1 MKYSNSS
8 FSGLL
13 KIKVPRGY
21 LAGELVGNIYQYLS
35 DHCIRALYCAID
47 NNELI
52 GRLFFLTG
60 SQVSIDKLAKNFS
73 SQKFEIEFFQPMK
86 KELKKEFFKMIQ
98 ADNYIGHMPGIEMLI
113 GPTYLRA
120 ISELKEEAE
129 DLEDFF
135 WRKKTNAQCAIEK
148 IEDLCMGY
156 PIRTGMEKKE
166 TDQDM
171 HDIDDWKKLKSPKKR
186 RAPMK
191 DLLTIRIPTGDLIF
205 KPNPKPLP
213 VNTPF
218 PSLILK
224 RIPSNSPV
232 PTPVPSPLPL
242 FDQVASNVP
251 SHVFTPIPSQLS
263 NPVPSQSSTPD
274 SIHSSTPVPIHFPNL
289 VPSFSQSSRLSPLVF
304 ENLVEFRFR
313 PQPEVNLSPPDNF
326 YQEYDPRNSSTP
338 LIPGRPHPKPS
349 PVEAHPTPPPQQN
362 PEIKFTMGKV
372 KIPDQRYSRYSI
384 TRSKNNPK

>member
-13 KIKVPRGY
+13 KIKVPPGY
-21 LAGELVGNIYQYLS
+21 LAGELVGNIYQQLS
-35 DHCIRALYCAID
+35 DHLIRALYCSID

-60 SQVSIDKLAKNFS
+60 SQVSIEKLAKNFS
-73 SQKFEIEFFQPMK
+73 SQKFEIEFFLPMK
-86 KELKKEFFKMIQ
+86 KELKKEFVKMIQ
-98 ADNYIGHMPGIEMLI
+98 ASNYIDHMPGIEMLI
-113 GPTYLRA
+113 GPVYLRA
-120 ISELKEEAE
+120 IRELKEEAE
-129 DLEDFF
+129 ELEDFF
-135 WRKKTNAQCAIEK
+135 WRQKTTAQSAIEK

-156 PIRTGMEKKE
+156 AMRTGMEKKE
-166 TDQDM
+166 TYEVV
-171 HDIDDWKKLKSPKKR
+171 HDIADIFKLQSPKKR
-186 RAPMK
+186 KAPMK
-191 DLLTIRIPTGDLIF
+191 DLPTIRIPTGDFFF

-224 RIPSNSPV
+224 KNPPNIPLPAPV
-232 PTPVPSPLPL
+232 PAPLPL
-242 FDQVASNVP
+242 FDHVASYAP
-251 SHVFTPIPSQLS
+251 SHAFTPSSSQS
-263 NPVPSQSSTPD
+263 SIPVPSQSFTPA

-289 VPSFSQSSRLSPLVF
+289 VPSFSESSSLSPLVF

-313 PQPEVNLSPPDNF
+313 PQPEVNPSPQVYF
-326 YQEYDPRNSSTP
+326 YQEYDPRDSSTP
-338 LIPGRPHPKPS
+338 LIPERPHPTPS

-362 PEIKFTMGKV
+362 PEIKLTMGKV
-372 KIPDQRYSRYSI
+372 KIPDQRYSRYPI